1 VKDKMART
9 YKYQSSIGMIKDS
22 SQHLFF
28 KRDQTSVDSSVNN
41 MYDCAYSSGDKIFLN
56 GGVAA

>member
-1 VKDKMART
+1 
-9 YKYQSSIGMIKDS
+9 MIKDS

-41 MYDCAYSSGDKIFLN
+41 MYDCAYPSGDKIFLN